1 MTAVDR
7 GDSTPDAQ
15 DRPLALA
22 EEVTQE
28 DVDAALAA
36 ATPTDA
42 VVEVRDI
49 PGVHTAAHSGDVE
62 EWRAI
67 RQRTLSAT
75 AATTVMGTNPFQS
88 IMDLWRERMEG
99 FKPTFSRFSLTIM
112 NYGTLAE
119 PELVKHANAWVA
131 TQPDNEPFVL
141 THGYVLA
148 ADDDRFGC
156 TPDGWRHV
164 VNNRED
170 GTREQDVRLEL
181 LELKTGSKTW
191 RKTPRSKPVVPPN
204 YIDQIQW
211 QMMVTGAHRVLAV
224 QRVVERDRQGNVVKI
239 VGHNEVW
246 VERDDKRIAALIEAV
261 NAYLEDE
268 RNLVPPMTHVD
279 IEDQF
284 DDAPEVTAEKR
295 VIRETLATIRQA
307 DAILAETRYTDAVKM
322 RADAADSLK
331 GILARRPARQVITTD
346 GRTGATLSR
355 STRNGYDVKLL
366 TEKQRERIHTTTTV
380 NTLRVSAQG
389 EE

>member
-1 MTAVDR
+1 MTAIDR

-49 PGVHTAAHSGDVE
+49 PGVHTAAHSDKPE

-119 PELVKHANAWVA
+119 PELLEHANAFVH
-131 TQPDNEPFVL
+131 PEPHFVL

-148 ADDDRFGC
+148 ADDERFGC
-156 TPDGWRHV
+156 TPDGWRFALAEGES
-164 VNNRED
+164 RET
-170 GTREQDVRLEL
+170 GGSVLEL
-181 LELKTGSKTW
+181 VEFKTGSKNW
-191 RKTPRSKPVVPPN
+191 RKTPRSKPVVPQN
-204 YIDQIQW
+204 YVDQIQW
-211 QMMVTGAHRVLAV
+211 QMMVTGAVRVLAV

-246 VERDDKRIAALIEAV
+246 VERDEKRIAALIEAV